1 MHTPSA
7 YPLHWPAGWPRTD
20 ALRRESS
27 RMKTQL
33 PAALKNLQREVNLLG
48 GRNLILSSNV
58 TLGAEKP
65 ADPGVVAYFERAG
78 QHIAIPCDRWRT
90 VAENTQAIAKTIE
103 AIRGM
108 DRWGAKHM
116 IKAMFQGFAA
126 LPEAAVPRTG
136 WRDVL
141 GLAGTITREHIDN
154 AFRHLA
160 KQRHPDHGGTDAAMS
175 ELIAARDA
183 AYLEIPV

>member
-126 LPEAAVPRTG
+126 LPEKSTTRT

-141 GLAGTITREHIDN
+141 GLSGTIIRADIEA
-154 AFRHLA
+154 AFRTLA
-160 KQRHPDHGGTDAAMS
+160 KQRHPDHGGTDAAMA
-175 ELIAARDA
+175 ELMAARDA